1 MAPNQHGTVV
11 EDDVNVVKRPKTDFV
26 RDYPNADP
34 YDTKP
39 GEKPYKLEI
48 VWQNVLLF
56 AYLHYVC
63 IAAIAYYPV
72 NGVVILFGFMYGFI
86 SSYGISAGAHRYW
99 AHKCYKV
106 TRPLYYILLFLQ
118 TTALQNCVIEWV
130 RDHRVHHKYSDTNA
144 DPHNASRGFFFS
156 HMGWLMCKKHP
167 DVVKYG
173 KRIDMTDLT
182 SDPVLQFQKKYY
194 VPLVLFCTFALPI
207 SLTMY
212 IFGTPFWTA
221 FHWHVLRYVVSLH
234 ITWSINSVSH
244 IWGSKPFE
252 KDIKP
257 TDTFAIGFMAFGE
270 GWHNY
275 HHVYPFDYKVSEL
288 PHYWCN
294 FTIPFIDFFAW
305 IGWAYDLKTVSDD
318 MIRRRVLRTG
328 DGSHRYSKEAAKQKT
343 TNELLASY
351 NNNVDSEEDAE
362 RLRQNVARIR
372 DHYWGWGDN
381 DMLEED
387 INDIKTVNPKTCD

>member
-1 MAPNQHGTVV
+1 MAPNQNGT
-11 EDDVNVVKRPKTDFV
+11 ENDATLVNRSKKEFV
-26 RDYPNADP
+26 RDYPNANP
-34 YDTKP
+34 YDTKA

-48 VWQNVLLF
+48 VWRNVFLF
-56 AYLHYVC
+56 LYLH
-63 IAAIAYYPV
+63 IACVACVFYPV
-72 NGVVILFGFMYGFI
+72 SGKVILFGFAYGFI

-106 TRPLYYILLFLQ
+106 TRPLYFILLFLQ
-118 TTALQNCVIEWV
+118 TIALQNCVIEWV

-167 DVVKYG
+167 DVFKYG

-182 SDPVLQFQKKYY
+182 SDPILRFQKKYY

-207 SLTMY
+207 TISMY
-212 IFGTPFWTA
+212 FFNTPFWYA
-221 FHWHVLRYVVSLH
+221 YHWHILRYVVSLH

-257 TDTFAIGFMAFGE
+257 TDTYAIGFMAFGE

-288 PHYWCN
+288 PRYWCN

-305 IGWAYDLKTVSDD
+305 LGWAYDLKTVSDD

-328 DGSHRYSKEAAKQKT
+328 DGSHRHSKEAAKQKT
-343 TNELLASY
+343 QNELIEEE
-351 NNNVDSEEDAE
+351 NNNINEEEEE
-362 RLRQNVARIR
+362 RLKQNVARIR
-372 DHYWGWGDN
+372 DHYWGWGDS

-387 INDIKTVNPKTCD
+387 INDIRTVNPKTCAE